1 MATSLEMCQDSVL
14 SLLICCGGLVANNKP
29 KFSAGLVVTVITLFF
44 VAVFGF
50 AVVHGSNGFTNP
62 QFVSQSK

>member
-1 MATSLEMCQDSVL
+1 M
-14 SLLICCGGLVANNKP
+14 ANNKP